1 MSLLDVY
8 VFGNK
13 RTRAKNFFDLPE
25 FPFALLKVG
34 GGMDTDE
41 WVREMV
47 ARGFTIYDRRLE
59 GYLLARK

>member
-1 MSLLDVY
+1 MQ
-8 VFGNK
+8 VFARKG
-13 RTRAKNFFDLPE
+13 RRRKNFFDLPE
-25 FPFALLKVG
+25 FPCALLSVG
-34 GGMDTDE
+34 TGVNTDE

>member
-1 MSLLDVY
+1 MLDVY

-25 FPFALLKVG
+25 FPFALLRVG

-47 ARGFTIYDRRLE
+47 ARGFTIYDRRQE
-59 GYLLARK
+59 GYLLARQ

>member
-1 MSLLDVY
+1 MQ
-8 VFGNK
+8 VFENK
-13 RTRAKNFFDLPE
+13 GTRRKNFFDLPE
-25 FPFALLKVG
+25 FPFALLRVG